1 MLPTEEA
8 CFRAVLRACQD
19 HADAMLACGTPPRPT
34 ALVTRLDQGRIVDAA
49 LARMDMLDEASVV
62 RFVQETITDPEVDV
76 IGLSCVL
83 RLAEFDDD
91 APAAPPVTRDV
102 VVIYLVSRDRE
113 TWVANDIDSAAR
125 RLVRGTLDMSRGS
138 NTFIAAP
145 ALIH

>member
-34 ALVTRLDQGRIVDAA
+34 ALVTRLDHGRIVDAA

-91 APAAPPVTRDV
+91 APTAAPVTRDV
-102 VVIYLVSRDRE
+102 VVVYLVSRERE

-145 ALIH
+145 ALTH

>member
-102 VVIYLVSRDRE
+102 VVIYLVSRERE
-113 TWVANDIDSAAR
+113 TWVANDIDRAAR

>member
-91 APAAPPVTRDV
+91 APTAAPVTRDV
-102 VVIYLVSRDRE
+102 VVIYLVSRERE
-113 TWVANDIDSAAR
+113 TWVANDIDRAAR

-138 NTFIAAP
+138 NTFIATP
-145 ALIH
+145 ALMH

>member
-102 VVIYLVSRDRE
+102 VVIYLVSRERE

>member
-91 APAAPPVTRDV
+91 APAAQPVTRDV
-102 VVIYLVSRDRE
+102 VVVYLVSRERE
-113 TWVANDIDSAAR
+113 TWVANDIDRAAR

-145 ALIH
+145 ALMH

>member
-34 ALVTRLDQGRIVDAA
+34 ALVTRLDRGRIVDAA

-62 RFVQETITDPEVDV
+62 RFVQETIADPEVDV

-102 VVIYLVSRDRE
+102 VVIYLVSRERE

-125 RLVRGTLDMSRGS
+125 RLVRGTLDMGRGS

>member
-91 APAAPPVTRDV
+91 APAAQPVTRDV
-102 VVIYLVSRDRE
+102 VVVYLVSRERE
-113 TWVANDIDSAAR
+113 TWVANDIDRAAR

-138 NTFIAAP
+138 NTFIATP
-145 ALIH
+145 ALMH

>member
-83 RLAEFDDD
+83 RLAEVDDD
-91 APAAPPVTRDV
+91 APEAQPVTRDV
-102 VVIYLVSRDRE
+102 VVVYLVSRERE

>member
-102 VVIYLVSRDRE
+102 VVIYLVSRERE
-113 TWVANDIDSAAR
+113 TWVANDIDRAAR

-145 ALIH
+145 ALTH

>member
-91 APAAPPVTRDV
+91 APAVPPVTRDV
-102 VVIYLVSRDRE
+102 VVVYLVSRERE

>member
-102 VVIYLVSRDRE
+102 VVVYLVSRERE

>member
-91 APAAPPVTRDV
+91 APAAQPVTRDV
-102 VVIYLVSRDRE
+102 VVVYLVSRERE

-145 ALIH
+145 ALTH

>member
-91 APAAPPVTRDV
+91 APAAQPVTRDV
-102 VVIYLVSRDRE
+102 VVVYLVSRERE